1 MTYQSVPQTFTFK
14 TFLFFYHAMGKLFPQ
29 IEPPLYHSYPNLSTN
44 FNKME
49 SAVDNSKMIF
59 FSDFLKLCTK

>member
-1 MTYQSVPQTFTFK
+1 MTYQNVPQTFTFT
-14 TFLFFYHAMGKLFPQ
+14 TFLFFDHWYNFHAMGKLFPQ

-44 FNKME
+44 LNKME

-59 FSDFLKLCTK
+59 FL